1 MILPGWE
8 TSSLG
13 VKDASIKRKL
23 DFCYGAAT
31 DCIRFLPFPKIGHTA
46 SLPQPH
52 VKATATTL

>member
-31 DCIRFLPFPKIGHTA
+31 DCICFLPFPKIGHT
-46 SLPQPH
+46 SESNSHNSVNRLEFN
-52 VKATATTL
+52 